1 MTLRYPS
8 QLNPIFSDYMTFTP
22 EEYRSNNAGGAAGPP
37 AVGAPIVLY
46 MPNSTPA
53 VGNEQSWNTNTFEG
67 PLGAIKRDLALAG
80 VEASQ
85 ELLGSADGGIS
96 AITDDLAEKFKARR
110 GEAGGAVR
118 QAAVNAVAGFAGTNA
133 NALMA
138 IQRGEIYNPNVELTY
153 QGPGMRSF
161 SFDYNF
167 IPKNA
172 AETNI
177 VSNIIMTFKKLSA
190 PKDLGS
196 GMLKVPY
203 VWNIKYMSGGG
214 QNPYMHAFKKCACLG
229 VTVQYNAGSDMHQTY
244 TDGMPV
250 TTTLKLTFQEVD
262 IILRDDHDA
271 SGSLHGY

>member
-1 MTLRYPS
+1 M
-8 QLNPIFSDYMTFTP
+8 IFTP
-22 EEYRSNNAGGAAGPP
+22 EEYRSNSGGGGAGPP
-37 AVGAPIVLY
+37 AVGAAIVLY

-67 PLGAIKRDLALAG
+67 PLGAIKRDLATAA

-85 ELLGSADGGIS
+85 ELGSGGDLGLS
-96 AITDDLAEKFKARR
+96 AIKDDLAAKFEARR
-110 GEAGGAVR
+110 GEAGGAIR
-118 QAAVNAVAGFAGTNA
+118 QAGVNAVASFAGANA

-167 IPKNA
+167 IPKNP
-172 AETNI
+172 AETNA
-177 VSNIIMTFKKLSA
+177 VSNIIMTFKKMSA

-203 VWNIKYMSGGG
+203 VWNIKYMSRGG
-214 QNPYMHAFKKCACLG
+214 QNPYMHAFKKSALLS
-229 VTVQYNAGSDMHQTY
+229 VVVQYNAGSDMHQSFV
-244 TDGMPV
+244 DGMPV
-250 TTTLKLTFQEVD
+250 TTTLQLTFQEVD